1 MMKKKWMSKITLDC
15 MSLSINRNFWGRKR
29 RVEEKKGMKKRGKE
43 SREKLNRGKIRI
55 PIYKYK
61 DL

>member
-15 MSLSINRNFWGRKR
+15 PFQSIETYEEIKKSGRKR
-29 RVEEKKGMKKRGKE
+29 KGMKKRGKE
-43 SREKLNRGKIRI
+43 SGEKLNRGKIRI